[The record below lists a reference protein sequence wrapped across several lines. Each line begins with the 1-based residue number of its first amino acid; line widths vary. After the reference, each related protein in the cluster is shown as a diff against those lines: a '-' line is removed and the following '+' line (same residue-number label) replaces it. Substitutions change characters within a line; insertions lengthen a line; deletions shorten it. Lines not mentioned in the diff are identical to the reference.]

1 MVPRVFPM
9 AEKPSRYRSTMWYS
23 LRTELLFPFLY
34 MNRRIYL
41 FIRIHV
47 SAYTVIISH
56 KRMAA
61 ELVSF
66 QVK

>member
-1 MVPRVFPM
+1 M
-9 AEKPSRYRSTMWYS
+9 AEKPFS
-23 LRTELLFPFLY
+23 LSFNNVVQFTD
-34 MNRRIYL
+34 RIAISIFVYEQKNI
-41 FIRIHV
+41 FVYQNVHV